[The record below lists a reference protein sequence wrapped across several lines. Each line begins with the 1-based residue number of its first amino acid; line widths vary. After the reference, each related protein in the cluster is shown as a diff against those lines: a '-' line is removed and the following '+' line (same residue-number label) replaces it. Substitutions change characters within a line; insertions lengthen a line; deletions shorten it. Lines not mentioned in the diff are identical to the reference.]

1 MIRNELGITIP
12 IIIVSGSTDP
22 IALEKALKAGAN
34 DFLAKPYSS
43 AEMSRVII
51 KNLANTI
58 KANVFI

>member
-1 MIRNELGITIP
+1 MHDL
-12 IIIVSGSTDP
+12 
-22 IALEKALKAGAN
+22 ALPALKAGAN